1 MSVCTFL
8 HDDVVDVVVV
18 DDLKVLD
25 AGLRHPTV
33 EVEHVALSVVA
44 PHGRLVLECDDAL
57 HVLALEPLDQAVV
70 LRDGLEIKGLF
81 N

>member
-1 MSVCTFL
+1 MQPLSITHL

-44 PHGRLVLECDDAL
+44 PHRRLQGET
-57 HVLALEPLDQAVV
+57 
-70 LRDGLEIKGLF
+70 G
-81 N
+81 

>member
-1 MSVCTFL
+1 MQPLSITYL

-25 AGLRHPTV
+25 AGLRHAPV

-44 PHGRLVLECDDAL
+44 PHGRL
-57 HVLALEPLDQAVV
+57 QKWS
-70 LRDGLEIKGLF
+70 EILNSF
-81 N
+81 TVHSSSHRVMQISLV

>member
-1 MSVCTFL
+1 MQTNL

-33 EVEHVALSVVA
+33 EVQHVALRVVA
-44 PHGRLVLECDDAL
+44 PNRRLEGMDS
-57 HVLALEPLDQAVV
+57 Q
-70 LRDGLEIKGLF
+70 
-81 N
+81 

>member
-1 MSVCTFL
+1 MQPLSITHL

-25 AGLRHPTV
+25 AGLRDAPV

-44 PHGRLVLECDDAL
+44 PHRRLQGMES
-57 HVLALEPLDQAVV
+57 Q
-70 LRDGLEIKGLF
+70 
-81 N
+81 